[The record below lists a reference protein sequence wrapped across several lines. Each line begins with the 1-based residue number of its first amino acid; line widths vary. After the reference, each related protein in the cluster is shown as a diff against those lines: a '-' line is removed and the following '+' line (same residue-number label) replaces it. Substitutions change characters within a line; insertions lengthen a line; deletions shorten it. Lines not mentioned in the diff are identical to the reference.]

1 MPSDLTVRIW
11 TRLARAQRDVLGTIE
26 AALKAAGL
34 PPLGWYDVL
43 LEIDRAGTSGIRPF
57 ELERVTLLAQ
67 HNLSRL
73 LDRLV
78 RAGYAER
85 NPAPQDG
92 RGHALTITPS
102 GSDVRRK
109 MWPVYVAAIQA
120 ALGDRLAP
128 HEAAALDLL
137 LARLV
142 RCSTEAGD

>member
-1 MPSDLTVRIW
+1 ME
-11 TRLARAQRDVLGTIE
+11 IE
-26 AALKAAGL
+26 
-34 PPLGWYDVL
+34 
-43 LEIDRAGTSGIRPF
+43 RAGTSGIRPF

-109 MWPVYVAAIQA
+109 MWPVYAAAIQA